1 MLRAEP
7 AGAGG
12 GSVEGGRWQGGA
24 WAGGSRVGRVSLGQ
38 EDRAD
43 RYKLVGGLE
52 KFLFVH
58 ILFGIYTQLN

>member
-38 EDRAD
+38 EE
-43 RYKLVGGLE
+43 LVGGLE
-52 KFLFVH
+52 DFLLFH
-58 ILFGIYTQLN
+58 LLFGIYTQLN